1 MTPQVCQADLAEK
14 LTRPLAVAIRLCRE
28 LIPWSDDRPLH
39 PPEGVRTPL
48 WSDDSPRRPPLAF
61 GPWRCLPHRSAL
73 SAARPVTEGQDS
85 GSGGVAAPRFGDRAR
100 MRAIMA
106 APALARSQLR
116 SRTHLWAAAAYVAAS
131 WPVAFALQ
139 SSLAAV
145 LAAVGRRS
153 RSAIYALDLLA
164 WSGPFL
170 VLRSARLGVQV
181 VVLTLAIAIFMKV
194 IAGFGGLWLALG
206 DAPRDRLAGWSIA
219 LQAAVFFALSVP
231 FDRVAQPA
239 GHLTGDE
246 PHYLVVTLSLLRDH
260 DLFVEDEYGNRLYSA
275 FYQGIMGGADSADG
289 HTLAAVGGH
298 LASFHD
304 MGLPILDVVPYA
316 IGGWIAVVVGMGALA
331 ALALREVYLTS
342 RLAGAAPRAALAAA
356 ALVAVCLPLAVYA
369 TENYPEVPIG
379 LAVIVAVRQL
389 WMAAQRRGGHAI
401 VFGMAIATLPWLH
414 VRSWPFAVV
423 LAVFGLLVWRR
434 WPARAAAVVPLAVA
448 TIAYITLNDLTF
460 GTPFLSPVFGWA
472 ATRSQHV
479 VRRPDLAQLV
489 VSPLGSPWL
498 DFRDGLL
505 VLSPFLLVALAATPP
520 LVRRGIAGAATVA
533 AALGYAFTIGVW
545 YTYTSGGGGPPG
557 RYMVAIVP
565 LLGVLLAVGLDR
577 MYSLGRVG
585 LLANFLLLP
594 AAAWSLALSFLLFA
608 NRELAQGIDGP
619 APFLA
624 NLFGLPVKRLF
635 PSFYQPGAD
644 SFAKVAL
651 VGVAAV
657 LLAVGLDR
665 AVRSRPLVG
674 LSPSR
679 PSGSGPSAG
688 GSENGQPQDVAS
700 S

>member
-1 MTPQVCQADLAEK
+1 
-14 LTRPLAVAIRLCRE
+14 
-28 LIPWSDDRPLH
+28 
-39 PPEGVRTPL
+39 
-48 WSDDSPRRPPLAF
+48 
-61 GPWRCLPHRSAL
+61 
-73 SAARPVTEGQDS
+73 
-85 GSGGVAAPRFGDRAR
+85 
-100 MRAIMA
+100 MA

-116 SRTHLWAAAAYVAAS
+116 FRTHLWAAAAYVAAS
-131 WPVAFALQ
+131 WIVAFLVHRSAQRVGIPAIPYEMVWWLPVAFALQ

-153 RSAIYALDLLA
+153 RSTIYALDLLA

-170 VLRSARLGVQV
+170 VLQSARLGVQV

-275 FYQGIMGGADSADG
+275 FYQGIMGGADRADG

-316 IGGWIAVVVGMGALA
+316 IGGWIAVVVGMGILA

-389 WMAAQRRGGHAI
+389 WMAARGRGGHAI

-577 MYSLGRVG
+577 LYSLGRVR
-585 LLANFLLLP
+585 LLANVLLLP
-594 AAAWSLALSFLLFA
+594 AAAWSLVLSFLLFA

-624 NLFGLPVKRLF
+624 NMFGLPLKGLF
-635 PSFYQPGAD
+635 IPSFYQPGAD

-674 LSPSR
+674 HSPRR

-688 GSENGQPQDVAS
+688 GSDNGQPQEVAS